1 MGILDGLTSL
11 RELRHFD
18 GPKLN
23 ALAEEIRGEIISTV
37 SRMGGHLAS
46 SLGVVELTVAL
57 HSVFSTPEDK
67 IVWDV
72 GHQCYAHKILTG
84 RHSQFHTL
92 RQLGGISGF
101 PKRRES
107 PHDCFGTGHS
117 STSISAALG
126 FAAARDLQGKRNHVV
141 AVIGDGALTGGMAFE
156 GLNQA
161 GSLRTRLVVVL
172 NDNEMSISKNVGAL
186 ASHLSNLRM
195 DPRYVKI
202 RRGIRSFVRNI
213 PGLGRNLLKTAEAI
227 EEHLLYLMLPEVIF
241 ESFGFIYLGPF
252 DGHNVEL
259 LRRVL
264 WKVKQ
269 LEDPVLVHVVTRKGR
284 GYLPAEKDVE
294 KFHGAAPFNV
304 ETGEG
309 EKDRDVPTY
318 TEIFG
323 STLVSLAKEDRRIVA
338 ITAAMKDGTGLR
350 VFSQLFPTRFF
361 DVGIAEQHAVTF
373 AAGLAAEGLRP
384 VVALYSTFMQRGF
397 DQVIHDVC
405 LQRLP
410 VVFAL
415 DRAGIVGEDGST
427 HQGVF
432 DLSFMRLP
440 PCMTVMAPK
449 DENELRAMLK
459 LALLLDGPSAIR
471 YPRGKGVGVAIDE
484 EIPDLIPGK
493 AEVLREGEDV
503 AILAIG
509 NMVYPA
515 ILASEILS
523 RGYNLSATVV
533 NMRFVKPLDEELLAE
548 VAAKTGKILTVEE
561 NSVTGGFAGAVL
573 EALQRM
579 EVGGVTV
586 RALGIPDFFL
596 EHGSQS
602 QLREQMHL
610 YPDGIVRAVI
620 DIFEE
625 GSMPV
630 PGETVM
636 SRFGIID

>member
-1 MGILDGLTSL
+1 
-11 RELRHFD
+11 
-18 GPKLN
+18 
-23 ALAEEIRGEIISTV
+23 
-37 SRMGGHLAS
+37 
-46 SLGVVELTVAL
+46 
-57 HSVFSTPEDK
+57 
-67 IVWDV
+67 
-72 GHQCYAHKILTG
+72 
-84 RHSQFHTL
+84 
-92 RQLGGISGF
+92 
-101 PKRRES
+101 
-107 PHDCFGTGHS
+107 
-117 STSISAALG
+117 
-126 FAAARDLQGKRNHVV
+126 
-141 AVIGDGALTGGMAFE
+141 
-156 GLNQA
+156 
-161 GSLRTRLVVVL
+161 
-172 NDNEMSISKNVGAL
+172 
-186 ASHLSNLRM
+186 
-195 DPRYVKI
+195 
-202 RRGIRSFVRNI
+202 
-213 PGLGRNLLKTAEAI
+213 
-227 EEHLLYLMLPEVIF
+227 
-241 ESFGFIYLGPF
+241 
-252 DGHNVEL
+252 
-259 LRRVL
+259 
-264 WKVKQ
+264 
-269 LEDPVLVHVVTRKGR
+269 
-284 GYLPAEKDVE
+284 
-294 KFHGAAPFNV
+294 
-304 ETGEG
+304 
-309 EKDRDVPTY
+309 
-318 TEIFG
+318 
-323 STLVSLAKEDRRIVA
+323 
-338 ITAAMKDGTGLR
+338 
-350 VFSQLFPTRFF
+350 
-361 DVGIAEQHAVTF
+361 
-373 AAGLAAEGLRP
+373 
-384 VVALYSTFMQRGF
+384 MQRGF